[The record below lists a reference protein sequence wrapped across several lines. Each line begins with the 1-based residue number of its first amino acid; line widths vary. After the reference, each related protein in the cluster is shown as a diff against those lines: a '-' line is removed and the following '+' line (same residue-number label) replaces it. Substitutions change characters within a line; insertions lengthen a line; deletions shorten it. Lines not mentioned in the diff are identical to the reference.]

1 MMNTNDLRNL
11 RDRDRD
17 TFVTL
22 AFFAK
27 EANQKLARSKW
38 SERMAGFSDGFA
50 TSYRMLR
57 HMKVAVYGL
66 YSIGHLEKHRLDYWK
81 DQRKVS
87 HMMWGVKRNRAEKK
101 LAKLA
106 RKK

>member
-1 MMNTNDLRNL
+1 MNTNDLRNL

-27 EANQKLARSKW
+27 EANKKLAHSKW
-38 SERMAGFSDGFA
+38 SKKLEGYASGMGVA
-50 TSYRMLR
+50 YKMLR
-57 HMKVAVYGL
+57 NMKV
-66 YSIGHLEKHRLDYWK
+66 SIYNAFTIGELEKFSLDYWK
-81 DQRKVS
+81 NQRKIS
-87 HMMWGVKRNRAEKK
+87 HMMWGVKRNRMEKK

-106 RKK
+106 KK